1 MSNSSSCFNIK
12 SQMGQKIIDDEHT
25 DCILIVKDDVR
36 MTTCM
41 KQTLIEAGAGHFH
54 VLFPL
59 LLANSLQGNK
69 NSMY

>member
-1 MSNSSSCFNIK
+1 
-12 SQMGQKIIDDEHT
+12 MGQKIIDDEHT
-25 DCILIVKDDVR
+25 DCEGWCEDDNSL
-36 MTTCM
+36 